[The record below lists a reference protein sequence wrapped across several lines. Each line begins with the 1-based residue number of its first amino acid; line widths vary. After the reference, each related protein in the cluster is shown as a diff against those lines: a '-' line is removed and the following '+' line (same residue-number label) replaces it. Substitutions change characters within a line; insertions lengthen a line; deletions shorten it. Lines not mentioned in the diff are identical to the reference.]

1 MNIVSTTSD
10 VARTAAPLGTR
21 APAASDRAQVIFQ
34 AALLLLPFLEQGK
47 PVTTAA
53 LRTAMTDSFGGTD
66 AQGFWVWKDAYEA
79 LEAAQVLFLRRFG
92 SAILSRSTTP
102 QATLAMMKRIAKLIP
117 THTRRTDESQAMQQ
131 LSTPLPLAFVAAH
144 AAAISSSDLVLEPSA
159 GTGLLAVHAE
169 IARAT
174 LVLNELA
181 ATRGD
186 LLGRMFPRVPVSRH
200 DAAHIDDRLDTAI
213 EPSVVLMNP
222 PFTVGAYVDGHV
234 ADAAWRH
241 LSSAFARL
249 RPGGRLVA
257 ITGTGLSPENPKW
270 RAAFERLQQLG
281 TVVFTEAIDG
291 HVYARH
297 GTTAETRLT
306 VIDKIPA
313 ADPSRFVASP
323 GRASDVDTLL
333 SCIMDLPPR
342 TADGLP
348 DSTDALSNGI
358 LRNAATHMAGR
369 PTAVAAP
376 TSATSFA
383 PKVVRPARPVARATL
398 SHPALASSAAA
409 LPLTYELREWMP
421 EESGSLTD
429 KIYDPYAL
437 QSIHI
442 PRAKPHPTPLVQS
455 AAMAAVAPPKPSYR
469 PLMPDAIVDEGLLS
483 DAQLESVIY
492 AGEAHSGHLA
502 GAWTVDETYDV
513 VSAAPEGAASA
524 VRFRRGW
531 FLGDGTGCGK
541 GRQVAGIILDNW
553 LQGRRRAIWIS
564 KSDKLLEDAQRDWAA
579 LGQEKLLV
587 QPLSRYRQGTPIRLA
602 EGILFTT
609 YATLRSQERDGK
621 KSRIAQIL
629 DWVGQEARR
638 AEGQTGNEENP
649 ARRADGP
656 TGTKRSFDGVIIFDE
671 AHAMANAAGRKSERG
686 DVAPSQQGKAGLRL
700 QHALPDARIVY
711 VSATGATAVEN
722 LAYAQRLGIWG
733 SEDFPFANRAEFVAA
748 IEDGGVAAM
757 EVLARD
763 LKSLGLYTARS
774 LSYDGVEYD
783 LLEHELTPEQ
793 IRIYNA
799 YADAFQVI
807 HNNLTAALEAANIT
821 GGTAT
826 LNRNAKAAA
835 RSAFESTKQRFFN
848 HLITSMMTPTLI
860 DAIEQDRTD
869 GHSAVVQIVSTGEAL
884 MERRLAEIPTEEWS
898 DLHVDVTPREYVGGY
913 LMHSFPTQLF
923 EEYSDADGNVYSR
936 PAHDEDGNSV
946 QCREAVRRRDEMI
959 EKLASLPPVGS
970 ALDQIIHHFG
980 TDSVAEVTG
989 RSRRIVRKA
998 GRDGVDRLAVENRP
1012 GSANLAET
1020 QSFMDDDKSVL
1031 IFSDAGGT
1039 GRSYHA
1045 DLGVRNQRLR
1055 KHYLLE
1061 AGWRA
1066 DNAIQ
1071 GLGRTHRTNQKQPP
1085 LFRPMAA
1092 NVKAGKRF
1100 LSTIARRLDTLGA
1113 ITRGQRQTGGAGL
1126 FRSEDNLES
1135 PYARAALRQFYW
1147 LLHQGKIEGCSLT
1160 TFETVTGLSLT
1171 TDEGGLRDELPP
1183 ITTWLNRLLAL
1194 RIETQNLLFEVFEQL
1209 MAGRIEGA
1217 IAAGTYDKGLETI
1230 TAESIVVTERRTVY
1244 THPVSGAQSHVL
1256 TVARKD
1262 RIRPLG
1268 LIDALTIARAESQSV
1283 LLVNSRSSRAAIQL
1297 TTASLMLDDGTVE
1310 HRVRLL
1316 RPTDELRFGLDALAE
1331 TRWQPADRKLFCEMW
1346 EAEVAAVPEFTTS
1359 TFHIVAGLLLPIWR
1373 RLPDDDCRVYRI
1385 QTDAGERIIGRHIAP
1400 TLVATMYRNLGLD
1413 DVPTLA
1419 PEEAWTGLIE
1429 GRIGLQ
1435 LADGLILRRS
1445 RVMHDYRVELI
1456 GFTDAMV
1463 PRLKALGLIS
1473 EIISWKLRL
1482 FIPIATQGP
1491 AILALLLDRHT
1502 LVGVT
1507 DRTAAA

>member
-1 MNIVSTTSD
+1 MNIFTTPSPA
-10 VARTAAPLGTR
+10 ARTAAPLV
-21 APAASDRAQVIFQ
+21 APASRSIDAAHAIHQVATQ
-34 AALLLLPFLEQGK
+34 LLPFLEQGK
-47 PVTTAA
+47 PITTAA
-53 LRTAMTDSFGGTD
+53 LRATMIDSFGGSD

-79 LEAAQVLFLRRFG
+79 LEAAQILFLRRFG
-92 SAILSRSTTP
+92 SAILSRSVSP
-102 QATLAMMKRIAKLIP
+102 QAMLAMMRRIADLVP
-117 THTRRTDESQAMQQ
+117 THTRRSDESQAMQQ
-131 LSTPLPLAFVAAH
+131 LSTPLPLAFVTAH

-159 GTGLLAVHAE
+159 GSGLLAVHAE
-169 IARAT
+169 MTRAS
-174 LVLNELA
+174 LALNELA
-181 ATRGD
+181 AKRAD
-186 LLGRMFPRVPVSRH
+186 LLGLLFPRVPVSRH
-200 DAAHIDDRLDTAI
+200 DAAHIDDHLDPAI

-222 PFTVGAYVDGHV
+222 PFSVGAHVDGHV

-249 RPGGRLVA
+249 RAGGRLVA

-270 RAAFERLQQLG
+270 RPGFERLQQQG
-281 TVVFTEAIDG
+281 RVVFTAAIDG
-291 HVYARH
+291 RVYARH

-306 VIDKIPA
+306 VIDKTPA
-313 ADPSRFVASP
+313 TDSSSFVASP
-323 GRASDVDTLL
+323 GKAPDVETLL
-333 SCIMDLPPR
+333 SWISDLPPR
-342 TADGLP
+342 TPGGFP
-348 DSTDALSNGI
+348 DSIGALSNGI
-358 LRNAATHMAGR
+358 LRNAVMRMAARSPAT
-369 PTAVAAP
+369 AAP
-376 TSATSFA
+376 IATSAA
-383 PKVVRPARPVARATL
+383 AAKNIRPVRSLARAKPARPAIEAST
-398 SHPALASSAAA
+398 PAV
-409 LPLTYELREWMP
+409 PLVYELRDWML
-421 EESGSLTD
+421 EEGGRLTD
-429 KIYDPYAL
+429 TIYEPYAL
-437 QSIHI
+437 QSIRI

-469 PLMPDAIVDEGLLS
+469 PLLPNAIIDEGLLS
-483 DAQLESVIY
+483 DAQIESVIY

-502 GAWTVDETYDV
+502 GAWTVDETFDV
-513 VSAAPEGAASA
+513 VSAAPEGAENA

-564 KSDKLLEDAQRDWAA
+564 KSDKLLEDAQRDWSA
-579 LGQEKLLV
+579 LGQERLLV
-587 QPLSRYRQGTPIRLA
+587 QPLSRFRQGTPIRLA

-621 KSRIAQIL
+621 KSRIAQIM
-629 DWVGQEARR
+629 DWVGK
-638 AEGQTGNEENP
+638 
-649 ARRADGP
+649 D
-656 TGTKRSFDGVIIFDE
+656 FDGVIVFDE
-671 AHAMANAAGRKSERG
+671 AHAMANAAGGKSERG

-763 LKSLGLYTARS
+763 LKSLGLYTSRS

-783 LLEHELTPEQ
+783 LLEHELTGEQ

-807 HNNLTAALEAANIT
+807 HNNLAAALEAANIT
-821 GGTAT
+821 SETGT

-835 RSAFESTKQRFFN
+835 RSAFESTKQRFFS

-860 DAIEQDRTD
+860 GAIEQDRAD
-869 GHSAVVQIVSTGEAL
+869 GHASVVQIVSTGEAL

-923 EEYSDADGNVYSR
+923 EEYSDAEGNITSRPVHDADGN
-936 PAHDEDGNSV
+936 PV

-970 ALDQIIHHFG
+970 ALDQILHHFG
-980 TDSVAEVTG
+980 TDVVAEVTG
-989 RSRRIVRKA
+989 RSRRIVKKT
-998 GRDGVDRLAVENRP
+998 GRDGVARLAVENRP
-1012 GSANLAET
+1012 ASANLAET
-1020 QSFMDDDKSVL
+1020 QSFMDDDKRVL
-1031 IFSDAGGT
+1031 VFSDAGGT

-1045 DLGVRNQRLR
+1045 DLGVRNHRLR

-1071 GLGRTHRTNQKQPP
+1071 GLGRTHRTNQAQPP

-1135 PYARAALRQFYW
+1135 PYARAALRQFYY
-1147 LLHQGKIEGCSLT
+1147 LLHRGKIEGCSLT
-1160 TFETVTGLSLT
+1160 TFEAITGLSLT
-1171 TDEGGLRDELPP
+1171 TEEGGLRDELPP

-1209 MAGRIEGA
+1209 MAAKVEGA
-1217 IAAGTYDKGLETI
+1217 VAAGTYDMGVETI
-1230 TAESIVVTERRTVY
+1230 TAESITVTDRRTIY

-1268 LIDALTIARAESQSV
+1268 LPDALAIARAEPQSV
-1283 LLVNSRSSRAAIQL
+1283 FLVNTRSNRAAIQL
-1297 TTASLMLDDGTVE
+1297 PTASLMLDDGTVE

-1316 RPTDELRFGLDALAE
+1316 RPTDELRFGLEALAE
-1331 TRWQPADRKLFCEMW
+1331 TFWQPADRKLFCEVW
-1346 EAEVAAVPEFTTS
+1346 QAEVAAVPEFTTS
-1359 TFHIVAGLLLPIWR
+1359 TFHMVTGLLLPIWR
-1373 RLPDDDCRVYRI
+1373 RLPDHDCQVYRI

-1400 TLVATMYRNLGLD
+1400 TMVATMLRNLGID
-1413 DVPTLA
+1413 NVRTLS
-1419 PEEAWTGLIE
+1419 PDEAWSGLIE

-1445 RVMHDYRVELI
+1445 RVMNDYRVELI
-1456 GFTDAMV
+1456 GFTEAMV

-1482 FIPIATQGP
+1482 FIPTGGQGS
-1491 AILALLLDRHT
+1491 AILAALLERHT

-1507 DRTAAA
+1507 DRAAAA